1 MERPRSGTERTPC
14 CRRAHRPQR
23 ADHTTSRIGHNT
35 APNRFSR
42 LLRTAD
48 LSRNRRL
55 IPRGTGSSNSAPS
68 SGESCTNLTSVSSES
83 AVTST
88 VHSSLK
94 SKEQGQQVIGAP
106 PLVLAQSGVKRFD
119 NRFPLPQRFKI
130 GSQIP
135 FSHRQPFRQPGC
147 SRRASNA
154 GSGPCLQK
162 IPQCLGK
169 DFPQLL
175 LRV

>member
-1 MERPRSGTERTPC
+1 MERPRSGTEGTSC

-23 ADHTTSRIGHNT
+23 ADRTTSRIGHNT

-83 AVTST
+83 AFTST
-88 VHSSLK
+88 VHSSLR
-94 SKEQGQQVIGAP
+94 SKQQGQQLTVRA
-106 PLVLAQSGVKRFD
+106 
-119 NRFPLPQRFKI
+119 FKDYD
-130 GSQIP
+130 GGG
-135 FSHRQPFRQPGC
+135 FVG
-147 SRRASNA
+147 
-154 GSGPCLQK
+154 
-162 IPQCLGK
+162 
-169 DFPQLL
+169 
-175 LRV
+175 

>member
-1 MERPRSGTERTPC
+1 MERPRSGTGRTSC

-68 SGESCTNLTSVSSES
+68 REESSANFLEPTSKPNQRRRSLRRIVGLCEGE
-83 AVTST
+83 
-88 VHSSLK
+88 
-94 SKEQGQQVIGAP
+94 
-106 PLVLAQSGVKRFD
+106 
-119 NRFPLPQRFKI
+119 
-130 GSQIP
+130 
-135 FSHRQPFRQPGC
+135 GC
-147 SRRASNA
+147 
-154 GSGPCLQK
+154 
-162 IPQCLGK
+162 
-169 DFPQLL
+169 
-175 LRV
+175 